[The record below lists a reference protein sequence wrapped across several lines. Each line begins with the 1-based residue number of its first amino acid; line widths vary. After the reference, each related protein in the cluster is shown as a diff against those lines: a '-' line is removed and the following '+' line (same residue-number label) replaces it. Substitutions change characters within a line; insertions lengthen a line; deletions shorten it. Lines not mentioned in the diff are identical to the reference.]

1 MANFQL
7 KKLLSMPKGNQKT
20 YPEETNQS
28 EPYSGMTGQT
38 GILQNNNYD

>member
-1 MANFQL
+1 
-7 KKLLSMPKGNQKT
+7 MPQGNQKT
-20 YPEETNQS
+20 CPEEKNQS